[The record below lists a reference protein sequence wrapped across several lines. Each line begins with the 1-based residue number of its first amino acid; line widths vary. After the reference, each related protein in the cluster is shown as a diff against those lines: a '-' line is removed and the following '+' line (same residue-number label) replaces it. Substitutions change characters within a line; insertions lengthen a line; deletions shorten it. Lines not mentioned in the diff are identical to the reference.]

1 MKAFQKDLEKFEK
14 LNAQVLGVSDDDL
27 ETLEK
32 FRDEHGITFPLI
44 ADDARKARKAYGWG
58 RQTYLIDK
66 KGIVRFMQ
74 KGVPDNELFLKELEK
89 LDKE

>member
-1 MKAFQKDLEKFEK
+1 LKAFQKDLERFEK

-27 ETLEK
+27 KTLES
-32 FRDEHGITFPLI
+32 FMNEHGITFPLI
-44 ADDARKARKAYGWG
+44 ADDERKARKAYGWG

-66 KGIVRFMQ
+66 KGRVRFIQ

-89 LDKE
+89 LEKE